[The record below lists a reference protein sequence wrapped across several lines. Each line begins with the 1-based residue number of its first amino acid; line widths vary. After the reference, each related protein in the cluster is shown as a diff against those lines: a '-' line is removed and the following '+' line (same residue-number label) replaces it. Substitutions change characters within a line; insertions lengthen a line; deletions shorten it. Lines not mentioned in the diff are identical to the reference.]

1 MGILCHWL
9 ELFLNN
15 YPLIIT
21 IDFFRTSLWI
31 SYLAQIL
38 IQTNAGTLPR
48 SKEIRL
54 QLNVPSECICFIQTS
69 TKEHKLVQ

>member
-54 QLNVPSECICFIQTS
+54 
-69 TKEHKLVQ
+69 